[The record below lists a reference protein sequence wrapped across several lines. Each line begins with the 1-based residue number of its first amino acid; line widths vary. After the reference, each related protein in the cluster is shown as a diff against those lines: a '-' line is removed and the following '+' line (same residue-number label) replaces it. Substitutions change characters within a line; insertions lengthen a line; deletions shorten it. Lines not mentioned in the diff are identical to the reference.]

1 MKNLLFTLWMLLFP
15 VTIEIARYIHYK
27 TKMKPK
33 EDRNIDIWIASIET
47 LIWLVVGYLL
57 YNN

>member
-15 VTIEIARYIHYK
+15 IAWEVALYIEYK
-27 TKMKPK
+27 SKMMPQPP
-33 EDRNIDIWIASIET
+33 NGSSFLAWIE
-47 LIWLVVGYLL
+47 LIMWLGVGYLL

>member
-1 MKNLLFTLWMLLFP
+1 MLLFP